1 MSDLVLTDASL
12 RVLSVL
18 YKEYKKRRK
27 AGRREQEARY
37 FGDENRIQSEFFP
50 DDQADEIGNICWYLH
65 GKGLLCASPGDDM
78 ANMVEFTDDGIAY
91 MENWLARFV
100 GKVFDVV
107 KGVKG

>member
-1 MSDLVLTDASL
+1 
-12 RVLSVL
+12 
-18 YKEYKKRRK
+18 
-27 AGRREQEARY
+27 
-37 FGDENRIQSEFFP
+37 
-50 DDQADEIGNICWYLH
+50 
-65 GKGLLCASPGDDM
+65 M